1 MEKLEYFVVQPSIK
15 TFGGIKVD
23 KNTRFDVYNDDK
35 TVHQVFNKGFL
46 TTHIKRELN
55 YNEIKSTETSKM
67 ETQVPLGTILLWDEA
82 NGYIIPNYNMVKPE
96 EARELLSKIVD
107 ITKPIEDGTKKAMEG

>member
-23 KNTRFDVYNDDK
+23 KNTKFDVYNDDK
-35 TVHQVFNKGFL
+35 TVHQVFNKGVL
-46 TTHIKRELN
+46 ITHIKRELN
-55 YNEIKSTETSKM
+55 YNDIKSTETSKM
-67 ETQVPLGTILLWDEA
+67 ETQVPLGTVLLWDEA

-96 EARELLSKIVD
+96 EAKELLSKIVD